1 MSGFVLH
8 PEAYSDLAEI
18 WDYIA
23 ADSLDAADQTLEEI
37 YDAIKSLAAFP
48 LSGHSRPDLTT
59 RPLRFQSLRHYVIA
73 YAPDEKPLAVIA
85 VLHGRRSPRVIAAI
99 LRGRT

>member
-8 PEAYSDLAEI
+8 PEAYTDLAEI

-23 ADSLDAADQTLEEI
+23 ADSLDAADRTLEEI
-37 YDAIKSLAAFP
+37 CDPIKSLAAFP
-48 LSGHSRPDLTT
+48 FIGHSRPDLTT
-59 RPLRFQSLRHYVIA
+59 RPLRFQALRDYVIV
-73 YAPDEKPLAVIA
+73 YAPDERPLAVIA

>member
-8 PEAYSDLAEI
+8 PEAYTDLAEI

-23 ADSLDAADQTLEEI
+23 TDSLDAADRTLEEI
-37 YDAIKSLAAFP
+37 YDAINSLAAFP
-48 LSGHSRPDLTT
+48 YSGHSRPDLTT
-59 RPLRFQSLRHYVIA
+59 RPLRFQSVRDYVIA

-85 VLHGRRSPRVIAAI
+85 ILHGRRNPRVLAAI
-99 LRGRT
+99 LNQRS